1 MSKWTRFLSV
11 PILAVFLLVGFVYYV
26 TVFVF
31 IEDWVGIRSSS
42 GSLNALVFTFLA
54 SLCVFSFFVC
64 VLTDPGHVPAS
75 YLPDVEETGISDEE
89 TKKNNVQSK
98 LCDKCSTYRPPRA
111 HHCRVCRR
119 CVLRMDH
126 HCMWVNNCIGY
137 WNYKAFFVLVFY
149 ATISSIYSTVMVIT
163 CAFQK
168 DWEFSGYIP
177 LKIEPTHLLRSQD
190 SRSLLADWLN
200 IPQFLSFCYIFMMHV
215 TFGVM
220 MVVLSLTLGTLF
232 AWHIYLIIHNM
243 TTIEHYEGIRAAWLA
258 RKSGQNYR
266 HPFNISAY
274 RNITLVLGPNMLKWF
289 SPTSHKTGR
298 ATHGNDATQP
308 WPSLRKTSAVMLVVM
323 VRNQVDLYFF
333 FTNLESSLCLGHRFE
348 ITELSVNRRSVM
360 VIENDRPRTSNLS
373 SSSSSPVTLP
383 RFCCCKF
390 GVCYFPLR
398 LDLSIP

>member
-31 IEDWVGIRSSS
+31 VEDWVGIQSSS
-42 GSLNALVFTFLA
+42 GSLNALIFTFLA

-89 TKKNNVQSK
+89 TKKNSVQSK

-149 ATISSIYSTVMVIT
+149 GTISSIYSTVMVIT

-177 LKIEPTHLLRSQD
+177 LKV
-190 SRSLLADWLN
+190 
-200 IPQFLSFCYIFMMHV
+200 FYV

-220 MVVLSLTLGTLF
+220 MVALSLTLGTLF
-232 AWHIYLIIHNM
+232 GWHIYLIIHNM

-289 SPTSHKTGR
+289 SPTSVSHLKDGLTFPITR
-298 ATHGNDATQP
+298 D
-308 WPSLRKTSAVMLVVM
+308 
-323 VRNQVDLYFF
+323 
-333 FTNLESSLCLGHRFE
+333 SS
-348 ITELSVNRRSVM
+348 
-360 VIENDRPRTSNLS
+360 
-373 SSSSSPVTLP
+373 
-383 RFCCCKF
+383 
-390 GVCYFPLR
+390 
-398 LDLSIP
+398 